1 MKNQWMTV
9 MLSLALVAGLL
20 GFYGV
25 AHAQSPVISSQ
36 NFDGIG
42 TSATA
47 TLPTN
52 WRVDKNATARS
63 VGTWA
68 TASAVTEQIAGNNMA
83 TNAAN
88 GIYNYGAGVAAS
100 AADRAVG
107 WISSSSATKSGNLY
121 AWFQNDTGNI
131 LSGVEISYD
140 VEKYRNGSNAAGFS
154 IQMYYSTDGTTWTS
168 AGPNFLTSFSA
179 DSDNSGFATAP
190 GATVA
195 VTAKILTFPTPIA
208 VNDFFYLAWNYSVTT
223 GTTTSNAQGLGIDNF
238 SMNNPLAVALADFS
252 AVQQG
257 DHVLVAWETVSEH
270 DNAGFNLYRADSE
283 AGPQTLLA
291 AIPSQG
297 PGSTQGF
304 AYSYEDLAVQPGQ
317 TWYYWLEAV
326 SLSGATTLHGPVS
339 ATVQAPTA
347 VTLTALHAQ
356 GGDPSLPSTVVVLV
370 ALAALAVVAGQRRQ
384 VARR

>member
-20 GFYGV
+20 GFCGV

-42 TSATA
+42 TSTTA
-47 TLPTN
+47 TLPTD
-52 WRVDKNATARS
+52 WKVDKNNS
-63 VGTWA
+63 VRTLGTWSGAGTA
-68 TASAVTEQIAGNNMA
+68 TEYRAGNSMSSS
-83 TNAAN
+83 AAN
-88 GIYNYGAGVAAS
+88 GIYNYGAG
-100 AADRAVG
+100 AADTATDRSVG
-107 WISSSSATKSGNLY
+107 WISSGNATKSGNLY

-154 IQMYYSTDGTTWTS
+154 IQMYYSTDGATWTS

-190 GATVA
+190 GATAA

-223 GTTTSNAQGLGIDNF
+223 AATTSNAQGLGIDNF

-257 DHVLVAWETVSEH
+257 DQVLITWETVSEY
-270 DNAGFNLYRADSE
+270 DNAGFNLYRADSD

-291 AIPSQG
+291 TIPSQG
-297 PGSTQGF
+297 PGSTQGY
-304 AYSYEDLAVQPGQ
+304 AYSYDDLAVQPGQ
-317 TWYYWLEAV
+317 TWYYWLEDV

-347 VTLTALHAQ
+347 VTLTSVSASPVAGVAALPWLA
-356 GGDPSLPSTVVVLV
+356 V
-370 ALAALAVVAGQRRQ
+370 ALMAGAALALGRRRT
-384 VARR
+384 AK